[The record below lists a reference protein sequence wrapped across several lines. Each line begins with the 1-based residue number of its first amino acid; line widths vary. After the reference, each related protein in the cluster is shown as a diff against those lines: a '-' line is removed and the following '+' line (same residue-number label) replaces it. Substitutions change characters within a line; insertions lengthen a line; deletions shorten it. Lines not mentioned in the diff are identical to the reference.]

1 MKISKTAVLGKN
13 VTIKDGA
20 IIEDNVVIGDNCY
33 IDYNAI
39 IKENVVLGE
48 GSFVGAQCI
57 LGEFLYDF
65 FEDNSNKKH
74 PLLIGE
80 RALIRSGSILY
91 GDNVIGTD
99 FQTGH
104 RVTIR
109 EGTKIGNHVSVGT
122 LSDIQGDCQIGNYV
136 RMHSNVH
143 IGMKSQIDDYVWIF
157 PYVVLTNDPTPPSD
171 VLKGVKIEKF
181 ACICTSSVVLPGIHI
196 GQDALVAAGA
206 NVTKD
211 VPDYAVVMGNPAKQ
225 HGFVTDIKDASGQ
238 SHYPWREHFSRGYP
252 WKGKTYS
259 EWCEM
264 QNSVKNDTES
274 AESGR

>member
-1 MKISKTAVLGKN
+1 MKISSTAKIGQN
-13 VTIKDGA
+13 VVIREGV
-20 IIEDNVVIGDNCY
+20 IIEDNVTVGDNCY
-33 IDYNAI
+33 IDYGAI
-39 IKENVVLGE
+39 IKENVTLGE
-48 GSFVGAQCI
+48 NSFVGAQCI

-65 FEDNSNKKH
+65 FEKRENHIH
-74 PLLIGE
+74 PLTIGP

-91 GDNVIGTD
+91 GGSTIGTN

-104 RVTIR
+104 RATIR
-109 EGTKIGNHVSVGT
+109 EKTKIGNHVSVGT

-136 RMHSNVH
+136 RIHSNVFMASKCK
-143 IGMKSQIDDYVWIF
+143 IGDYVWIF
-157 PYVVLTNDPTPPSD
+157 PHVVLTDDPTPPSET
-171 VLKGVKIEKF
+171 LKGAEIESF
-181 ACICTSSVVLPGIHI
+181 ACICARSVLLPGIHI

-252 WKGKTYS
+252 WSGKTFEEWS
-259 EWCEM
+259 E
-264 QNSVKNDTES
+264 QVA
-274 AESGR
+274 AEIAEK